1 MSMECP
7 SCGIQLNEDG
17 TVDVLDGE
25 PDQHYADCGAT
36 FTVVAYD
43 KAGSTAVELMG
54 PGDRPW
60 AHYGPARDVLR
71 QRRAMSGPRLDW
83 RIE

>member
-1 MSMECP
+1 MSMDCP

-17 TVDVLDGE
+17 TVDRMGDE
-25 PDQHYADCGAT
+25 PDQHFADCVAT
-36 FTVVAYD
+36 FTVAAYD
-43 KAGSTAVELMG
+43 KAGETVVELMG
-54 PGDRPW
+54 PGDKPW
-60 AHYGPARDVLR
+60 SHYGPAAAVLH